1 MGGGSVKDFSPRYFG
16 GFVEKIGQLA
26 ERAGEWIK
34 LWGRRRVK
42 ETVATQEIIYKNVS
56 QLNNK
61 KIMKQMIMT
70 LLAAVMVSTA
80 ASAQDK
86 DSNKPSM
93 DNNRKQEMVKH
104 RTDKMVEDYQLNDK
118 QAKKLLALNTEYADK
133 IRPHHRGPHGPQ
145 GPHGMRGQRPEPP
158 KENMNGERPEPPKGD
173 RPDRRKEM
181 AETMKAYDAELQ
193 KIMTAEQYEKYK
205 ADMKQRRERD
215 HKGPHRPQ

>member
-1 MGGGSVKDFSPRYFG
+1 
-16 GFVEKIGQLA
+16 
-26 ERAGEWIK
+26 
-34 LWGRRRVK
+34 
-42 ETVATQEIIYKNVS
+42 
-56 QLNNK
+56 
-61 KIMKQMIMT
+61 MKQMIMT

-80 ASAQDK
+80 AGAQDK

-133 IRPHHRGPHGPQ
+133 IRPHHRGPHGPH